1 MKAQITGGSG
11 GMPGWGG
18 LTWQPVLIQAILDM
32 RPSKSE
38 RGINRARMLKEGLSD
53 LQKYGWFFTPFSK
66 LSRPGKVATG
76 LLNWGVGSLDDLFV
90 SGGIGAP
97 IVSSPT
103 ALPTLVKDR
112 QRPPRLSSQSSRQG
126 RESSE
131 PGKHGVSRQSS
142 QRRDRARRGEC
153 PKGHYWSYKEKK
165 CVKSKFN

>member
-18 LTWQPVLIQAILDM
+18 LTWHPVLIQAILDM
-32 RPSKSE
+32 RPSRSE
-38 RGINRARMLKEGLSD
+38 RDINRARMLKEGLSD

-103 ALPTLVKDR
+103 HRLPRREADR
-112 QRPPRLSSQSSRQG
+112 GEKP
-126 RESSE
+126 SE
-131 PGKHGVSRQSS
+131 PGKHGVSRKSL

-153 PKGHYWSYKEKK
+153 PRGHYWSYKERK
-165 CVKSKFN
+165 CVKSKF

>member
-103 ALPTLVKDR
+103 ALP
-112 QRPPRLSSQSSRQG
+112 SSQSSRQG

-142 QRRDRARRGEC
+142 QRRDRARRKSC
-153 PKGHYWSYKEKK
+153 PQGHYWSYKERK
-165 CVKSKFN
+165 CVKSKYK

>member
-18 LTWQPVLIQAILDM
+18 FTWHPVLIQAILDM
-32 RPSKSE
+32 RPSRSE
-38 RGINRARMLKEGLSD
+38 RDINRARMLKEGLSD

-76 LLNWGVGSLDDLFV
+76 LLNWGVGSLDDLLD

-97 IVSSPT
+97 IVSSP
-103 ALPTLVKDR
+103 AH
-112 QRPPRLSSQSSRQG
+112 RPPR
-126 RESSE
+126 READRGEKPSE
-131 PGKHGVSRQSS
+131 PGKHGVSRKSL

-153 PKGHYWSYKEKK
+153 PKGHYWSYKERK
-165 CVKSKFN
+165 CVKSKF